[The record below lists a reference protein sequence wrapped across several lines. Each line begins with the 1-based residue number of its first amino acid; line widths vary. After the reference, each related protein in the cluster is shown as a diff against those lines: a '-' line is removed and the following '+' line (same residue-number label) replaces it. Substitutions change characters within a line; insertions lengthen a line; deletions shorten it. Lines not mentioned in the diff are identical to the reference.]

1 MLISKRYFNYCE
13 IFVHCSRDEILNC
26 INNEVLEHNISY
38 ACEELSKIRKA
49 VGIPF
54 IVSSWY
60 RDTEHNKRV
69 GGVPNSA
76 HTQGLAI
83 DVLLK
88 GEDAK
93 TVYKYCKENLDDLP
107 IDQLIVYRGFIHF
120 AFDYLMPRRQIILK
134 QTS

>member
-1 MLISKRYFNYCE
+1 MLTSKYFEYKE
-13 IFVHCSRDEILNC
+13 VFVHCSKEEILSCLDND
-26 INNEVLEHNISY
+26 ILQHNIDF
-38 ACEELSKIRKA
+38 ACEELTKIRKA

-69 GGVPNSA
+69 GGVPTSA
-76 HTQGLAI
+76 HTEGLAI

-88 GEDAK
+88 GDDAK
-93 TVYKYCKENLDDLP
+93 TVYQYCKEHLSELQ
-107 IDQLIVYRGFIHF
+107 IDQIIVYRGFIHF
-120 AFDYLMPRRQIILK
+120 GFDYLLPRRQIILK